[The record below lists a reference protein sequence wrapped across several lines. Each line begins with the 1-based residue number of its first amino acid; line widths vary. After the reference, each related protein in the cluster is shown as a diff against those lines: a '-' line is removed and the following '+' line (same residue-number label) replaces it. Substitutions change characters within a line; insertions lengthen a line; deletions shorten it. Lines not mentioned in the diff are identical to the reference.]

1 MSERDVVAW
10 TAMISGYASCNY
22 HSNAWMVFYDML
34 RENVVH
40 PNAFTLSSALK
51 VCKGMKSLTCGALVH
66 GLVLKHGLD
75 DCSYVENALL
85 DMYATCCCN
94 MDDACA
100 VFRDIRV
107 KIAVSWTT
115 LITGYTH
122 RGDGYGALRVFRQ
135 MLLVCT

>member
-1 MSERDVVAW
+1 MA
-10 TAMISGYASCNY
+10 
-22 HSNAWMVFYDML
+22 
-34 RENVVH
+34 H

-51 VCKGMKSLTCGALVH
+51 VCKGMKMVSCGALVH
-66 GLVLKHGLD
+66 GLCLKCGLD
-75 DCSYVENALL
+75 DSSYVENALL
-85 DMYATCCCN
+85 DMYATCSRS

-122 RGDGYGALRVFRQ
+122 RGDGLGALRVFKQ
-135 MLLVCT
+135 MLLVCAFAILVSSFSFLVTYCGLLYVLLHSSQKKKKTFHI